1 VQPNQYDA
9 NDHPVRA
16 DANTAPTK
24 LFISYKRSAP
34 SDEKL
39 AHAIRNGF
47 GAMGHEVFI
56 DVGMKIG
63 TDWVAEIER
72 RIDWCDFLI
81 VLLSELAVE
90 SEMVQA
96 EVRLAHQRRRHDG
109 RPAILPVRV
118 NYKGALGY
126 ELDAYLGR
134 IQYIIWS
141 NDGDTARVFEE
152 LQKSLAEFN
161 PQSLDSTPSL
171 DELDLSAPRQRSRDR
186 RRPQAAGDP
195 RVLLPPGGTIKLE
208 DDFYFRREADEHIE
222 KIAKLRGQTLVI
234 KAPRQ
239 MGKSSLLIRYLAA
252 CKAADKQFAFI
263 DFQSFSE
270 ADLSQLSA
278 LTRRIAQI
286 LLRALKRKED
296 KDLTF
301 ASQLDFTYFIEDNI
315 LRTLGAPIV
324 IAMDE
329 VDRLLGRPYQS
340 EFFSMLRH
348 WHNERAQ
355 PSSVWECVDLAMV
368 IATEPYLL
376 IPQADRSPFNV
387 TPAIELGPFRRT
399 HLDQIN
405 VAYGTPLTN
414 FELDQL
420 YELLSGQPYLTRL
433 AFYRLISSED
443 FSFESLMAHSANS
456 DGPFGEH
463 LRSRLFLLQQQ
474 GDMLGVM
481 RRVITKSAELDHDA
495 FYRLHAA
502 GLVQRRGKETV
513 PSNLLYARFFKRL

>member
-1 VQPNQYDA
+1 
-9 NDHPVRA
+9 
-16 DANTAPTK
+16 
-24 LFISYKRSAP
+24 
-34 SDEKL
+34 
-39 AHAIRNGF
+39 
-47 GAMGHEVFI
+47 
-56 DVGMKIG
+56 MKIG
-63 TDWVAEIER
+63 SDWVSEIEY

-81 VLLSELAVE
+81 VLLSEFAVE

-134 IQYIIWS
+134 IQYANWS
-141 NDGDTARVFEE
+141 NDEDTAWVIDE

-161 PQSLDSTPSL
+161 PQSSGATPSL
-171 DELDLSAPRQRSRDR
+171 DELDLSAPGQRSRDR
-186 RRPQAAGDP
+186 RRPQASGDP
-195 RVLLPPGGTIKLE
+195 RVLLPPGGTIKLQ
-208 DDFYFRREADEHIE
+208 DDFYLRREADEHIE

-270 ADLSQLSA
+270 MDLSKLSA
-278 LTRRIAQI
+278 LTGRIAQI
-286 LLRALKRKED
+286 LLRTLKRTDD
-296 KDLTF
+296 KNLTF
-301 ASQLDFTYFIEDNI
+301 ASLLDFTYFIEDNI
-315 LRTLGAPIV
+315 LRTLDAPIV

-329 VDRLLGRPYQS
+329 VDRLIGRPYQS
-340 EFFSMLRH
+340 EFFSILRH

-355 PSSVWECVDLAMV
+355 PASVWECVDLAMV

-387 TPAIELGPFRRT
+387 TPAIELSPFRRT

-405 VAYGTPLTN
+405 VAYGKPLN
-414 FELDQL
+414 NVELDQL
-420 YELLSGQPYLTRL
+420 YELLSGQPFLTRL
-433 AFYRLISSED
+433 AFYRLISSAD
-443 FSFESLMAHSANS
+443 LSFENLMADSANS

-481 RRVITKSAELDHDA
+481 KRVITKSVELDHDA